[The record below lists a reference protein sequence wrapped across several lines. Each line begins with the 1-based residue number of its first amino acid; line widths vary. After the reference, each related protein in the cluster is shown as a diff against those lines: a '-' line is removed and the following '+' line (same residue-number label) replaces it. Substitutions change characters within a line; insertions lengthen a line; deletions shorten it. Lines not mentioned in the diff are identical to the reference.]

1 MDKLKIAVIG
11 SGISGL
17 SCASYLSKKY
27 TIDVYEKNDYFGGHS
42 NTQTI
47 RLDGKNINIDTG
59 FIVFNE
65 LNYPTLC
72 NFFDNL
78 NVKSYES
85 DMSFSVSMNN
95 GALQYSG
102 SSISSIFAQRKNLLN
117 FQFLKMLYEIVKFYR
132 EVEKDKVEFVNL
144 TISEYLKKKRYS
156 EFFKFN
162 HLYPM
167 AASIWSSPINEI
179 TKYPFAEFVNFFSN
193 HGLLKIFNRPK
204 WRTVKGGSKEYIK
217 KILMNKNIK
226 AHKNSDVT
234 IKKKKSGFWELKVN
248 NKVKNYNHIILGIH
262 SDQVNTILKD
272 FNDNK
277 YNVFSQIKFNKN
289 EVYLHSDPKLMPKN
303 RNVWASWNYLENK
316 SEISVTYWMNLLQ
329 ELDTNINFF
338 VSLNP
343 EFLPDIK
350 KIEKKIIYHHPVF
363 DFKTFE
369 AQKKINLIQGKNN
382 LWFCGA
388 YLGYGFHE
396 DGIKSGERVAKKIL
410 KDL

>member
-1 MDKLKIAVIG
+1 M
-11 SGISGL
+11 
-17 SCASYLSKKY
+17 
-27 TIDVYEKNDYFGGHS
+27 
-42 NTQTI
+42 
-47 RLDGKNINIDTG
+47 
-59 FIVFNE
+59 
-65 LNYPTLC
+65 
-72 NFFDNL
+72 
-78 NVKSYES
+78 
-85 DMSFSVSMNN
+85 
-95 GALQYSG
+95 
-102 SSISSIFAQRKNLLN
+102 
-117 FQFLKMLYEIVKFYR
+117 
-132 EVEKDKVEFVNL
+132 
-144 TISEYLKKKRYS
+144 
-156 EFFKFN
+156 
-162 HLYPM
+162 
-167 AASIWSSPINEI
+167 
-179 TKYPFAEFVNFFSN
+179 
-193 HGLLKIFNRPK
+193 
-204 WRTVKGGSKEYIK
+204 
-217 KILMNKNIK
+217 
-226 AHKNSDVT
+226 
-234 IKKKKSGFWELKVN
+234 
-248 NKVKNYNHIILGIH
+248 
-262 SDQVNTILKD
+262 NTILKD